1 MKLILPKGVS
11 VTEKHLSH
19 VINFIAETNKLKQLK
34 YLKANSSNLVN
45 LKKFSFGS
53 FFFFLF
59 SKRLLQIDLY

>member
-11 VTEKHLSH
+11 ITEKQLSH

-45 LKKFSFGS
+45 LKKFTFGS
-53 FFFFLF
+53 FF
-59 SKRLLQIDLY
+59 